1 MSSFLEQ
8 HPFPLHFSAAVS
20 RLLDDAGIPHIVWG
34 DHIDCLYGAPIC
46 PALCSFVV
54 PKHQVEDAEGELDKA
69 GLEGMICH
77 CDSPEVGSGP
87 LVPHLIRPAP
97 HVSKHWHL
105 KAQLS
110 LAFIA
115 SNEDDFLGLL
125 PLTADHPNPL
135 QLSFNFLPT
144 VLTSPNGGPS
154 PFVAACNSPGPSVQV
169 TRFLDPISLLK
180 VLLVLN
186 ISERSLFGLCIP
198 WIMLLDRVY
207 VYMLEYEVDG
217 TPLGKALEDPGLAFL
232 FKYMSA
238 RFMGRYTN
246 EQLRRIAIKKSR
258 YDLKPYILKQSSA

>member
-1 MSSFLEQ
+1 MYS
-8 HPFPLHFSAAVS
+8 
-20 RLLDDAGIPHIVWG
+20 
-34 DHIDCLYGAPIC
+34 IDCLYGAPIC

-54 PKHQVEDAEGELDKA
+54 PKHQVEDAEGVIDKA
-69 GLEGMICH
+69 GLEGMICP

-97 HVSKHWHL
+97 H
-105 KAQLS
+105 
-110 LAFIA
+110 
-115 SNEDDFLGLL
+115 
-125 PLTADHPNPL
+125 
-135 QLSFNFLPT
+135 
-144 VLTSPNGGPS
+144 
-154 PFVAACNSPGPSVQV
+154 
-169 TRFLDPISLLK
+169 

-258 YDLKPYILKQSSA
+258 YDLKPYILKQGSA